1 MDGGNDCSRHFSY
14 QGHVI
19 LLAKEC
25 TLVYPA
31 LSVVNFRKLPLF
43 WPEIAATLGVSFSGK
58 GPIKVK
64 KWNFTPMLP
73 DPLVIHSHSTW
84 HCLAP
89 RMSKSSPLPHSCQC
103 YDDLQSV
110 LTAQLFSAAYPNL
123 S

>member
-1 MDGGNDCSRHFSY
+1 MDGGNDCSHHFSY

-64 KWNFTPMLP
+64 KWNFTPYAACPTCYSLSQHLALSCSANVKVIAIAALLSML
-73 DPLVIHSHSTW
+73 
-84 HCLAP
+84 
-89 RMSKSSPLPHSCQC
+89 R
-103 YDDLQSV
+103 
-110 LTAQLFSAAYPNL
+110 
-123 S
+123 